1 MNIGSFSTNEEPCRY
16 NPFLSFHP
24 PAFSLSLEVQNSN
37 STKNSYF
44 EVSFGFQNISNG
56 FLDLNKSQLRKIYLF
71 PMVSKSPLRNPLE
84 MFWKPKESS
93 NCGKVCKN
101 EEKMETFTNIASWM
115 TVDPNFDIFLKTLL
129 IQYFRSWKYHVG
141 RCWTWDHQILQSC
154 QIWKG
159 ISYIIIYN

>member
-1 MNIGSFSTNEEPCRY
+1 MREISWTNQRWILAHFQPMRSLADTSS
-16 NPFLSFHP
+16 PPPQPSLLGLILSP
-24 PAFSLSLEVQNSN
+24 EVQNSN
-37 STKNSYF
+37 STKNGYF

-56 FLDLNKSQLRKIYLF
+56 FLDLNKSPLRKIYLF

-115 TVDPNFDIFLKTLL
+115 TVDPIDFSTNNAA
-129 IQYFRSWKYHVG
+129 
-141 RCWTWDHQILQSC
+141 
-154 QIWKG
+154 IWEQFTKK
-159 ISYIIIYN
+159 

>member
-1 MNIGSFSTNEEPCRY
+1 MNIGSFSTNKEPCRY
-16 NPFLSFHP
+16 KPFFHHPPP
-24 PAFSLSLEVQNSN
+24 PAFSLRPNSFPWG
-37 STKNSYF
+37 SKFKFTKNCYF

-101 EEKMETFTNIASWM
+101 EEKMETFTNIASRM
-115 TVDPNFDIFLKTLL
+115 TLFIYSSIYLSL
-129 IQYFRSWKYHVG
+129 ILPF
-141 RCWTWDHQILQSC
+141 
-154 QIWKG
+154 
-159 ISYIIIYN
+159 

>member
-1 MNIGSFSTNEEPCRY
+1 MARFQPMRSLADTT
-16 NPFLSFHP
+16 PFLSSP
-24 PAFSLSLEVQNSN
+24 PRPSLLGLILSPEVQNSN
-37 STKNSYF
+37 STKNGYF

-101 EEKMETFTNIASWM
+101 EEKMETFTNNASRMTLDPKKMSFYGIQNKVGHHRQVQGSSNQRLLPHLIA
-115 TVDPNFDIFLKTLL
+115 
-129 IQYFRSWKYHVG
+129 
-141 RCWTWDHQILQSC
+141 
-154 QIWKG
+154 
-159 ISYIIIYN
+159 

>member
-16 NPFLSFHP
+16 NPFFHHP
-24 PAFSLSLEVQNSN
+24 PQPSLLGPILSPEVQNSN
-37 STKNSYF
+37 STKNGYF

-115 TVDPNFDIFLKTLL
+115 TVDPKIDRYFLANGSTNLDVFL
-129 IQYFRSWKYHVG
+129 A
-141 RCWTWDHQILQSC
+141 
-154 QIWKG
+154 
-159 ISYIIIYN
+159 

>member
-16 NPFLSFHP
+16 NPFFHHHP
-24 PAFSLSLEVQNSN
+24 PPRPSLLGLILSPEVQNSN
-37 STKNSYF
+37 STKNGYF

-101 EEKMETFTNIASWM
+101 EEKMETFTNNASRM
-115 TVDPNFDIFLKTLL
+115 TLGPNLFIITIVSIKITFKIFVYSCTYVL
-129 IQYFRSWKYHVG
+129 I
-141 RCWTWDHQILQSC
+141 LE
-154 QIWKG
+154 
-159 ISYIIIYN
+159 